1 MSIQTG
7 QLNKESL
14 VWRESGGLKKKKGCT
29 AQSSKFHQW
38 LWMVTTAKYITAAFE
53 GKCISFFGLKSGE
66 HGNSS
71 KYRVKNWKKK
81 SEGMKLQNKKI
92 TDVLQSN
99 LQSEH
104 TFKVVL
110 VQYTVSYLKI
120 LFPCHTNKFTCYK
133 TCKFLVP
140 HVLRYF
146 ATHKLLKQLTCK
158 LFWKCYIAV

>member
-14 VWRESGGLKKKKGCT
+14 VWRESGGLKKKKKGCT

-81 SEGMKLQNKKI
+81 SEGMKLQNKKKS
-92 TDVLQSN
+92 QMSY
-99 LQSEH
+99 
-104 TFKVVL
+104 KV
-110 VQYTVSYLKI
+110 
-120 LFPCHTNKFTCYK
+120 
-133 TCKFLVP
+133 TCKVNTLS
-140 HVLRYF
+140 
-146 ATHKLLKQLTCK
+146 K
-158 LFWKCYIAV
+158 